1 MPPPLHHCVPT
12 SCPSQARHVW
22 SSMARACHGFS
33 VPPDSPLAFSP
44 FRLGLDRCQLDVK
57 TFDRTM
63 DDYVRAHLQLV
74 VDLWGAGAGA
84 AMAPWTVLISFLR
97 TLPSSSGRSTHTNS
111 VEFVASPLQRPAL
124 LAADVPASI
133 IECLPARMMI
143 SETSYFIPL
152 DRSVPYVHRS
162 HHMRLGCRAAASG
175 AARSAR
181 VSSWPCDAR
190 AGAGPQQLANQ
201 VASQRRARRY
211 TGGSRHARWHGG
223 DVSLAPSQS
232 ATTRSTT

>member
-1 MPPPLHHCVPT
+1 MPERQRASPLLALDAAGRWGTDWDVVVALIERMQQGHVIPYAPCACRRGRCPPLHHCVPT

-84 AMAPWTVLISFLR
+84 AMAPWTVLVSFLR
-97 TLPSSSGRSTHTNS
+97 TLPSSGRATHTKT
-111 VEFVASPLQRPAL
+111 VAVFR
-124 LAADVPASI
+124 
-133 IECLPARMMI
+133 
-143 SETSYFIPL
+143 
-152 DRSVPYVHRS
+152 
-162 HHMRLGCRAAASG
+162 
-175 AARSAR
+175 
-181 VSSWPCDAR
+181 
-190 AGAGPQQLANQ
+190 
-201 VASQRRARRY
+201 
-211 TGGSRHARWHGG
+211 
-223 DVSLAPSQS
+223 
-232 ATTRSTT
+232 

>member
-1 MPPPLHHCVPT
+1 MPRVPAGSGDAPPLHHCVPT

-84 AMAPWTVLISFLR
+84 AMAPWTVLLSFLR
-97 TLPSSSGRSTHTNS
+97 TLPSSGRATHTKTVWRLSRRLCN
-111 VEFVASPLQRPAL
+111 VLHCCF
-124 LAADVPASI
+124 ADLPASIAGSSQGAAPNTPNI
-133 IECLPARMMI
+133 IECLTARMTI
-143 SETSYFIPL
+143 SETS
-152 DRSVPYVHRS
+152 
-162 HHMRLGCRAAASG
+162 
-175 AARSAR
+175 
-181 VSSWPCDAR
+181 
-190 AGAGPQQLANQ
+190 
-201 VASQRRARRY
+201 
-211 TGGSRHARWHGG
+211 
-223 DVSLAPSQS
+223 
-232 ATTRSTT
+232 